1 MSAPYDTVV
10 PGQQFGFPAVVY
22 NEMLGAL
29 AQCRSLPKRSLPDRE
44 WDRVSPVEIYV
55 NNTTGSNLG
64 RFNIVKVATPS
75 IASPTDIESW
85 AYGRLL
91 DAEAP
96 TASSFIAITQEPIL
110 NGYCGK
116 AVIAGITPVLVNIS
130 NAAHTYCVPG
140 TSTTQ
145 LSSAAAAGTNGT
157 KILYKSAASGASTK
171 CVINLPFL
179 PEFVLTAGT
188 STDVTVVTNVT
199 CAGGTFTLTTK
210 TLHAVIT
217 LNGTDYPIK
226 LSVS

>member
-116 AVIAGITPVLVNIS
+116 AVIAGITPDR
-130 NAAHTYCVPG
+130 
-140 TSTTQ
+140 
-145 LSSAAAAGTNGT
+145 
-157 KILYKSAASGASTK
+157 KS
-171 CVINLPFL
+171 
-179 PEFVLTAGT
+179 
-188 STDVTVVTNVT
+188 VV
-199 CAGGTFTLTTK
+199 
-210 TLHAVIT
+210 
-217 LNGTDYPIK
+217 
-226 LSVS
+226 